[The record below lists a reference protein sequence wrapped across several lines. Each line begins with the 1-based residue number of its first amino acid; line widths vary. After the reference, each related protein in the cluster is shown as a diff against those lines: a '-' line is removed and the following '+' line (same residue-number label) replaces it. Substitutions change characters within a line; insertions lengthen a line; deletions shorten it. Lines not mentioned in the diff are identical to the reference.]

1 MLHDRIK
8 KLNSLK
14 GLAACIIGLSIM
26 LSGCSVFHNE
36 LIGADKAEATV
47 AEETVRDIEINIS
60 QDEDDK
66 AAGAG
71 DDGNASHMD
80 ISGEGRD
87 TEEADGGSES
97 EITGAGSQ
105 DKTSDGKAAVG
116 ADGSKAGSGSE
127 TGPGPGTDDG
137 PGSDDKKPE
146 MTEAD
151 NIEVGVAPGNDNI
164 IEEITDHNIPQATL
178 ASTAAVT
185 PVHAGTYVT
194 GRSPS
199 SDSGT
204 DRTESTAATVTETA
218 AVTQGAGSLSGT
230 ANSSSGSS
238 SGGSSA
244 STESGNINSGISGST
259 GSGTSENNGTSQETG
274 EQKPSEHVTWT
285 SCLIEGG
292 DIVIK
297 GYMDGSVTPSDTEMG
312 QDPNFYLLELEPFE
326 DSIAGHRMI
335 SSCTKATDITFTI
348 PLNEGTADDRLY
360 NSFLVCI
367 WTGHT
372 YIPVS
377 DTICVT
383 NPEAIAKN
391 KTPYKEPLSKKGL
404 LIEISEISDAFS
416 LGVCNVI
423 INIPFD
429 TLIGSGID
437 YEYDGEIYHFDK
449 NVVAAYDKT
458 ISMFSNKSMN
468 VSAILLN
475 RYNPNVPELFY
486 PGTKHEGSIM
496 YHNFNAATEDGY
508 KYIKATASFLAS
520 RYDGSDSDHGR
531 IQNWIVGNEINN
543 QNWNYVGPMPLN
555 DYVREYVRSFRVFYN
570 AIKSCQAEARVFF
583 SLDNNWNQGND
594 NSITYTAKD
603 TLTAVANEISAHGN
617 VDWGLAYHPY
627 CVPTVE
633 PEFWDDFS
641 TGQVSW
647 STDSKVVNFANLSI
661 LTDYMQQSFMLDT
674 KGNVR
679 HIILSEQ
686 GFTSE
691 SATRG
696 TVEELQ
702 AASFAYAYYIVDSN
716 PYIDAFILSRQ
727 IDAPSEVKSSLAFG
741 LWTTNATEDVN
752 IKPYRKKYIWNVFKN
767 IDKQATTLEYS
778 EFAKEIIGIENWY
791 DVIPDFKWTRQ
802 EKNGY

>member
-1 MLHDRIK
+1 MLPDRIK

-14 GLAACIIGLSIM
+14 RLAACVIGLSIM

-36 LIGADKAEATV
+36 LMESDKAEATV
-47 AEETVRDIEINIS
+47 AEEAVRDIEINIS

-66 AAGAG
+66 TAGTGNDAGLTDAEVSGEGKDAGDSDEGSGSEIIGSGSGADTSGGKASGGADSAGAG
-71 DDGNASHMD
+71 A
-80 ISGEGRD
+80 
-87 TEEADGGSES
+87 
-97 EITGAGSQ
+97 
-105 DKTSDGKAAVG
+105 K
-116 ADGSKAGSGSE
+116 SE
-127 TGPGPGTDDG
+127 TGPGPGADDG
-137 PGSDDKKPE
+137 PGSNDKKPE

-151 NIEVGVAPGNDNI
+151 NIEVGVAPGNDNV
-164 IEEITDHNIPQATL
+164 IEEITDYNIPQATL

-185 PVHAGTYVT
+185 PVHAETYVT

-199 SDSGT
+199 SDSGSGS
-204 DRTESTAATVTETA
+204 TE
-218 AVTQGAGSLSGT
+218 GAGTSSGS
-230 ANSSSGSS
+230 ADSSSGSS
-238 SGGSSA
+238 AGGSSA
-244 STESGNINSGISGST
+244 STESGSSNSEISGST
-259 GSGTSENNGTSQETG
+259 GSGTSENNGTSQETE

-335 SSCTKATDITFTI
+335 SSCTKATDISFTI
-348 PLNEGTADDRLY
+348 PLNEGTVDDRLY
-360 NSFLVCI
+360 NRFLVCI

-475 RYNPNVPELFY
+475 RYNPDVPELFY

-520 RYDGSDSDHGR
+520 RYDGSNPDHGR

-741 LWTTNATEDVN
+741 LWTTTATEDVN
-752 IKPYRKKYIWNVFKN
+752 IRPYRKKYIWNVFKN

>member
-1 MLHDRIK
+1 MLPDKIK

-14 GLAACIIGLSIM
+14 GLAACVLGLSIM
-26 LSGCSVFHNE
+26 LSGCSVFHNSLTGE
-36 LIGADKAEATV
+36 DEAKV
-47 AEETVRDIEINIS
+47 SAVEETLRDIDINIS
-60 QDEDDK
+60 QDDDRMS
-66 AAGAG
+66 GAG
-71 DDGNASHMD
+71 DDGGASD
-80 ISGEGRD
+80 TDVSGESGD
-87 TEEADGGSES
+87 IEDDSEGSGSE
-97 EITGAGSQ
+97 IKGAGSQ
-105 DKTSDGKAAVG
+105 DKTPDGKAAGG
-116 ADGSKAGSGSE
+116 ADSYKSGAGSE
-127 TGPGPGTDDG
+127 TGPGPGTGDG
-137 PGSDDKKPE
+137 PGADDKKPE

-151 NIEVGVAPGNDNI
+151 NIEVGVAPGNDNV
-164 IEEITDHNIPQATL
+164 IEEITDHNMPQAVL

-185 PVHAGTYVT
+185 PVRAGTYVT
-194 GRSPS
+194 GRSKS
-199 SDSGT
+199 SDSGS
-204 DRTESTAATVTETA
+204 DSTEAAAATVTE
-218 AVTQGAGSLSGT
+218 
-230 ANSSSGSS
+230 
-238 SGGSSA
+238 GGSGN
-244 STESGNINSGISGST
+244 TESNGGT
-259 GSGTSENNGTSQETG
+259 GSGSAEDNGTGMETD
-274 EQKPSEHVTWT
+274 EPKPAEHVTWT

-297 GYMDGSVTPSDTEMG
+297 GHMDGSVTPSDTEMG

-335 SSCTKATDITFTI
+335 SSCTKATDISFTI
-348 PLNEGTADDRLY
+348 PLNEGTTDDRLY
-360 NSFLVCI
+360 NRFLVCI
-367 WTGHT
+367 WTGNT

-475 RYNPNVPELFY
+475 RYNPDVPELFY

-520 RYDGSDSDHGR
+520 RYDGSNPDHGR
-531 IQNWIVGNEINN
+531 IQNWIIGNEINN

-696 TVEELQ
+696 TVETLQ

-791 DVIPDFKWTRQ
+791 DVIPNFKWTRQ

>member
-14 GLAACIIGLSIM
+14 GLAACVIGLSIM

-60 QDEDDK
+60 QDEDEK
-66 AAGAG
+66 TAGTGNDAG
-71 DDGNASHMD
+71 LTDAEV
-80 ISGEGRD
+80 SGEGKD
-87 TEEADGGSES
+87 AEDSDEGSGSEIRGS
-97 EITGAGSQ
+97 GSGA
-105 DKTSDGKAAVG
+105 DTSGGKASGG
-116 ADGSKAGSGSE
+116 ADSTEAGAKSE
-127 TGPGPGTDDG
+127 TGPGPGADDG

-151 NIEVGVAPGNDNI
+151 NIEVGVAPGNDNV

-185 PVHAGTYVT
+185 PVHAETYVT

-199 SDSGT
+199 SDSGSGS
-204 DRTESTAATVTETA
+204 TE
-218 AVTQGAGSLSGT
+218 GAGTSSGS
-230 ANSSSGSS
+230 ADSSSGSS
-238 SGGSSA
+238 TGGSSA
-244 STESGNINSGISGST
+244 SAEGGNNASESSGST

-335 SSCTKATDITFTI
+335 SSCTKATDISFTI
-348 PLNEGTADDRLY
+348 PLNEGTVDDRLY
-360 NSFLVCI
+360 NRFLVCI

-543 QNWNYVGPMPLN
+543 QNWKYVGPMP
-555 DYVREYVRSFRVFYN
+555 
-570 AIKSCQAEARVFF
+570 
-583 SLDNNWNQGND
+583 
-594 NSITYTAKD
+594 
-603 TLTAVANEISAHGN
+603 
-617 VDWGLAYHPY
+617 
-627 CVPTVE
+627 
-633 PEFWDDFS
+633 
-641 TGQVSW
+641 
-647 STDSKVVNFANLSI
+647 
-661 LTDYMQQSFMLDT
+661 
-674 KGNVR
+674 
-679 HIILSEQ
+679 
-686 GFTSE
+686 
-691 SATRG
+691 
-696 TVEELQ
+696 
-702 AASFAYAYYIVDSN
+702 
-716 PYIDAFILSRQ
+716 
-727 IDAPSEVKSSLAFG
+727 
-741 LWTTNATEDVN
+741 
-752 IKPYRKKYIWNVFKN
+752 
-767 IDKQATTLEYS
+767 
-778 EFAKEIIGIENWY
+778 
-791 DVIPDFKWTRQ
+791 
-802 EKNGY
+802 